1 MSRFIH
7 LRSALLA
14 HGWRENLRLELD
26 SGGLIT
32 GLSEGPPQ
40 PGDDCLRGAVIP
52 GMPNLHSHAF
62 QAAIGGLTGRREGGR
77 DSFWSWRERMY
88 ELAALVDPSQL
99 QHCAAGVYMEM
110 LRNGYTACAEF
121 HYLHRA
127 PSGRP
132 YDNPAEMSERLFA
145 AAADAGI
152 GLTLLPVLY
161 RHSGFGA
168 ETVEERQ
175 ARFALGR
182 DEYLQLVRHCRS
194 RAADD
199 PLLQVG
205 VAPHSLRA
213 VDAGD
218 FAALREEFEAG
229 PVHIHVAEQPREVED
244 CLHHL
249 GARPLEWLLD
259 HLPVDEG
266 WCLVHATHTTPEE
279 AARAAAT
286 GAVAGLC
293 PSTEADLGDGVFDA
307 EAWVAASGAWGIGS
321 DSNLRL
327 SPGEELRLL
336 EFGLRLRSGRRN
348 VLASA
353 GESCGRLLYASAA
366 EGGGLALGQ
375 PVGRIA
381 PGFRAD
387 LVELEDR
394 HPWLQ
399 GLAGDP
405 LLDTLVFAG
414 GPELIRSV
422 FVAGELRVRDGE
434 HLDAGS
440 LLPRFGSAMRALRG

>member
-1 MSRFIH
+1 MH
-7 LRSALLA
+7 LRRALLA
-14 HGWRENLRLELD
+14 DGWRENLRLELD

-32 GLSEGPPQ
+32 GLGSGPPQ
-40 PGDDCLRGAVIP
+40 PGDDRLEGPVIP

-62 QAAIGGLTGRREGGR
+62 QALIGGLTGRRAAGR
-77 DSFWSWRERMY
+77 DSFWTWRERMY
-88 ELAALVDPSQL
+88 DLAARVDPSQL

-127 PSGRP
+127 PDGRP
-132 YDNPAEMSERLFA
+132 YDHPAEMSERLLA
-145 AAADAGI
+145 AAGAAGI

-161 RHSGFGA
+161 RRSGFGA
-168 ETVEERQ
+168 DRVEGRQ
-175 ARFALGR
+175 ARFALGV
-182 DEYLQLVRHCRS
+182 DEYLRLVHHCRS
-194 RAADD
+194 RATGD

-213 VDAGD
+213 VDRD
-218 FAALREEFEAG
+218 DLLALQGEFVAG

-249 GARPLEWLLD
+249 GARPVEWLLD
-259 HLPVDEG
+259 TLPLDEH

-279 AARAAAT
+279 VARAAAA

-293 PSTEADLGDGVFDA
+293 PSTEADLGDGFFDA
-307 EAWVAASGAWGIGS
+307 ETWVAEGGAWGVGS

-348 VLASA
+348 VLATE
-353 GESCGRLLYASAA
+353 GESCGRFLFTAA
-366 EGGGLALGQ
+366 AAGGGQALGQ
-375 PVGRIA
+375 PIGQIA

-387 LVELEDR
+387 LVELEVR

-399 GLAGDP
+399 GLAGDE

-422 FVAGELRVRDGE
+422 YVAGALRVRDGE

-440 LLPRFGSAMRALRG
+440 LLPPLAAVMRTLRA